1 MEVKMY
7 NYRDFKIPYD
17 IGIEIDREVDA
28 EIKKKQHTE
37 IGGLS
42 KISELLRVWK
52 WLGFNFI
59 LEYISGSILLFV
71 VGFPLFVGI
80 AMTDSVCKRQV
91 FKDSTLQKLTGWFF
105 PDEKKFIQKKMSKK
119 NYMIPVNCID
129 CPIEVKKDL
138 LDMIDSGFVYLNV
151 GLLQNPI
158 RYFKE
163 SGDVERLPQVLS
175 VEYDF
180 FKSQLE
186 PCKLY
191 KIADIITDIAKK
203 KNN

>member
-1 MEVKMY
+1 MEVRMY

-17 IGIEIDREVDA
+17 RGIEIDQEVDA

-71 VGFPLFVGI
+71 VGCPLFVGI

-91 FKDSTLQKLTGWFF
+91 FKDSALQKLTGWFF
-105 PDEKKFIQKKMSKK
+105 PDEKKYIKKKMSKK

-129 CPIEVKKDL
+129 CPISVKQRLFEEVEHHCFAIKRVGNQMFVFDSKTVEP
-138 LDMIDSGFVYLNV
+138 IDFLYTTKEE
-151 GLLQNPI
+151 I
-158 RYFKE
+158 YFKE
-163 SGDVERLPQVLS
+163 
-175 VEYDF
+175 
-180 FKSQLE
+180 QLE
-186 PCKLY
+186 DNRWY
-191 KIADIITDIAKK
+191 NIVDIITDVEVA
-203 KNN
+203 